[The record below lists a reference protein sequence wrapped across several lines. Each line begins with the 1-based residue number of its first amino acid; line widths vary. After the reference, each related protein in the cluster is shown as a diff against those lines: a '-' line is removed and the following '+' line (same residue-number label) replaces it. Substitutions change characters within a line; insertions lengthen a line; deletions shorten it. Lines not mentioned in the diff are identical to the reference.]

1 MWAFNPKQQN
11 EIWIL
16 DVDGTR
22 LVILAGYPPNIS
34 TQERADLDAII
45 NSIKIG

>member
-1 MWAFNPKQQN
+1 
-11 EIWIL
+11 
-16 DVDGTR
+16 
-22 LVILAGYPPNIS
+22 VILAGYPPNIS